1 MNLNTLKPAYFKVG
15 YSILTPSYYQSAGC
29 VGFRNDS
36 ESTAFYADCERIF
49 RIGGWNVE
57 RGYAINGNSKLHLHP
72 QQFLGVVQTEL
83 IDTIPE
89 LISQANLFTFQQNGK
104 RLFEA
109 VYDITPDQQQE
120 YLAARRLEIEAE
132 LLKKFRTSQRKL
144 YHVVDGL
151 LLLDFELLGR
161 RYGLPALDEQANA
174 LAARRYVSN
183 VFYSLITTGQIIRK
197 VIKGNPAYRTTMKCE
212 LPVSRKKPVKPSP
225 DTPELF

>member
-15 YSILTPSYYQSAGC
+15 YSILTPSYYQSEGC
-29 VGFRNDS
+29 GGFRNDS

-120 YLAARRLEIEAE
+120 YLAVRRPEIEAE
-132 LLKKFRTSQRKL
+132 LLKRFRTSQRKL

-197 VIKGNPAYRTTMKCE
+197 VIKGNPAYRTAMKCE
-212 LPVSRKKPVKPSP
+212 LPASRKKPVKPSP

>member
-1 MNLNTLKPAYFKVG
+1 MNLNTLKPAYFKAG

-89 LISQANLFTFQQNGK
+89 
-104 RLFEA
+104 
-109 VYDITPDQQQE
+109 QQQE
-120 YLAARRLEIEAE
+120 YLAARRPEIEAE
-132 LLKKFRTSQRKL
+132 LLKRFRTSQRKL

-161 RYGLPALDEQANA
+161 RYGLPALNEQANA

-197 VIKGNPAYRTTMKCE
+197 VIKGNPAYRTAMKCE
-212 LPVSRKKPVKPSP
+212 LPASRKKPVKPSP

>member
-89 LISQANLFTFQQNGK
+89 
-104 RLFEA
+104 
-109 VYDITPDQQQE
+109 QQQE
-120 YLAARRLEIEAE
+120 YLAARRPEIEAE
-132 LLKKFRTSQRKL
+132 LLKRFRTSQRKL

-161 RYGLPALDEQANA
+161 RYGLPALNEQANA

-197 VIKGNPAYRTTMKCE
+197 VIKGNPAYRTAMKCE
-212 LPVSRKKPVKPSP
+212 LPASRKKPVKPSP

>member
-36 ESTAFYADCERIF
+36 ESTAFLRRLRTNIQSRRLECRT
-49 RIGGWNVE
+49 RLCNQ
-57 RGYAINGNSKLHLHP
+57 R
-72 QQFLGVVQTEL
+72 QFQTASASAAVPRCRP
-83 IDTIPE
+83 DGTDRYIPE
-89 LISQANLFTFQQNGK
+89 LISQANLFTFQQNSK

-120 YLAARRLEIEAE
+120 YLAARRPEIEAE
-132 LLKKFRTSQRKL
+132 LLKRFRTSQRKL

-161 RYGLPALDEQANA
+161 RYGLPALNEQANA

-197 VIKGNPAYRTTMKCE
+197 VIKGNPAYRTAMKCE
-212 LPVSRKKPVKPSP
+212 LPASRKKPVKPSH

>member
-15 YSILTPSYYQSAGC
+15 YSILTPSYYQSAGS

-49 RIGGWNVE
+49 RAGGWNVE

-72 QQFLGVVQTEL
+72 QQFLGIVQTEL

-132 LLKKFRTSQRKL
+132 LLKKFRT
-144 YHVVDGL
+144 
-151 LLLDFELLGR
+151 GR
-161 RYGLPALDEQANA
+161 
-174 LAARRYVSN
+174 
-183 VFYSLITTGQIIRK
+183 TG
-197 VIKGNPAYRTTMKCE
+197 
-212 LPVSRKKPVKPSP
+212 
-225 DTPELF
+225 